1 MSSDLSPVALRPF
14 AAHRGEFVD
23 RLDGELASDG
33 GDALELVPTEAV
45 DEIGL
50 ESGDGDVARA
60 RGPRERRARRAHL
73 FFIPRMADDPDARLD
88 AIDLARRGTRPVGR
102 SPARSLGARGA
113 PRSPTSCRGPR
124 VGR

>member
-1 MSSDLSPVALRPF
+1 MYVSFPTLARMESVDELGFVARGAEALL

-45 DEIGL
+45 DEIGP

-73 FFIPRMADDPDARLD
+73 FLHPSD
-88 AIDLARRGTRPVGR
+88 GG
-102 SPARSLGARGA
+102 
-113 PRSPTSCRGPR
+113 
-124 VGR
+124 